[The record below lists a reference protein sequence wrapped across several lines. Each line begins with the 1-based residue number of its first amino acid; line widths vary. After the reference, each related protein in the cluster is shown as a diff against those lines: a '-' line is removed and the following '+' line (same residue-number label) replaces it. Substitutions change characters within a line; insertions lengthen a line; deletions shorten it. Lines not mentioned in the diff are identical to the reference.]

1 MSISPAMMASRTIGV
16 PPSWIRS
23 STAMSLAS
31 STCLMMLPSTPPSVS
46 ILDETTTWAWAAVTV
61 MASAATA
68 LRSLVV
74 RRIGFS
80 VFSGAPKPRL
90 SLT

>member
-1 MSISPAMMASRTIGV
+1 VI
-16 PPSWIRS
+16 
-23 STAMSLAS
+23 
-31 STCLMMLPSTPPSVS
+31 
-46 ILDETTTWAWAAVTV
+46 
-61 MASAATA
+61 ASAATA